1 MAYVEWMSKAFT
13 SLEVLPQHIAF
24 NIVRRTDMLS
34 DFPEMGS
41 LLSNRFKYSQRY
53 RQIIVGRQHRVIY
66 EFDSFDDRVYIL
78 VIQNCRQKLPSAR
91 DLKRMEIEE

>member
-13 SLEVLPQHIAF
+13 SLEILPQHIAF
-24 NIVRRTDMLS
+24 EIVRRTDMLAE
-34 DFPEMGS
+34 FPEMGP
-41 LLSNRFKYSQRY
+41 LLSSRFRFPQQY

-78 VIQNCRQKLPSAR
+78 AVQDCRQKLPSAR
-91 DLKRMEIEE
+91 DLKRRESEE